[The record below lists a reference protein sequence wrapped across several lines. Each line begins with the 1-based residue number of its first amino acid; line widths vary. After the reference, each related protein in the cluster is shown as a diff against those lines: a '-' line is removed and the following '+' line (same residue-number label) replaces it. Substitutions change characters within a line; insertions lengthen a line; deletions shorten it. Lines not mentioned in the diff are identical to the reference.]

1 MRLKTELYG
10 DEQNQIIETL
20 IKILDLDENNSC
32 LLYDIDNDETKI
44 NEINKLIPT
53 IRKYFSF
60 SSIWGA
66 SLPDQTKRPWLSIVR
81 QLTKRHYEMLSCDY
95 RIVKDG
101 QTIRTKKYI
110 FVKKN

>member
-10 DEQNQIIETL
+10 KEQHDIISKL
-20 IKILDLDENNSC
+20 IEILDLDEHNSC
-32 LLYDIDNDETKI
+32 ILYEIDNDQNKL
-44 NEINKLIPT
+44 NEIQKLIPT

-60 SSIWGA
+60 SAIWGA
-66 SLPDQTKRPWLSIVR
+66 NEPDKSKRPWLSIVR
-81 QLTKRHYEMLSCDY
+81 QLTKKDYDMLSCDY

-101 QTIRTKKYI
+101 KTIRTKKYI